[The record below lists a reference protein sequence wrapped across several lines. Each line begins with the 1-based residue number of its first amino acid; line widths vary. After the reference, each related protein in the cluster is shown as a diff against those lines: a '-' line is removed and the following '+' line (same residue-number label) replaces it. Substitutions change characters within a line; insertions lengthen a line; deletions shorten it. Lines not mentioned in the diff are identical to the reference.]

1 MKPANLAASEVFLAQ
16 IFKKSVRYISRN
28 RANLEESFEIRIF
41 LSIRRGDR
49 SGRLPDRTGP
59 PPIFKKAHPVGV
71 LEDSYPCRNEKA
83 GLMAG
88 SCWRVF
94 QFFTTEPLR

>member
-1 MKPANLAASEVFLAQ
+1 MPTL
-16 IFKKSVRYISRN
+16 KKVSK
-28 RANLEESFEIRIF
+28 
-41 LSIRRGDR
+41 
-49 SGRLPDRTGP
+49 SGFFYQFGVETVPEAFRTGPDRTGP

-83 GLMAG
+83 GPKAG